1 MVINTARTAKLFLE
15 SLQAEQVKD
24 ALEYLTRLSDQLENK
39 KDPDPIELRLL
50 ESIYLFLEKFQILQG
65 NLKSYSRDFIKDI
78 TKNKLSD
85 LYDKESSDKISLN
98 E

>member
-1 MVINTARTAKLFLE
+1 MAANTAKTAKLFLE
-15 SLQAEQVKD
+15 SLQVEQVKD
-24 ALEYLTRLSDQLENK
+24 SFEYLSKLVDQLENK

-50 ESIYLFLEKFQILQG
+50 ESIYHFLEKFQILQG
-65 NLKSYSRDFIKDI
+65 NLKNYSKDFTRSL

-85 LYDKESSDKISLN
+85 LYDDSSGDKILVR